1 MMKMLIIFYYSSC
14 FLYLCSMKSAKEIT
28 VEQRLRELAQE
39 IIDLTPEE
47 GDLPLRVINDLIEDK
62 EIQAVQDYA
71 NRVSIS
77 RLNFND
83 HGPVHMRTVCRNSLK
98 MLKILYNKGIQTSLQ
113 RDQMGS
119 FDDSVTAVALASF
132 CHDFGMSIGRQDHE
146 LYSGILAYNIIDRI
160 LLKNL
165 PAESDLQ
172 RRVTIRS
179 MAMEG
184 ILGHMGTRKIHSIE
198 AGLILIADGC
208 DMTKG
213 RARIPLEIHPEPK
226 MGDIH
231 KYSANSIDKVVIQS
245 GDDRPIKIM
254 VEMSAEV
261 GLFQIEEVLLP
272 KINSSPAKE
281 FVELYAGVADKP
293 VKRYL

>member
-1 MMKMLIIFYYSSC
+1 
-14 FLYLCSMKSAKEIT
+14 MKSQKELA
-28 VEQRLRELAQE
+28 VEQRLMELTKE
-39 IIDLTPEE
+39 IIDITPEE
-47 GDLPLRVINDLIEDK
+47 GDLPLKVIRDLIEDK

-71 NRVSIS
+71 NRVAIS

-83 HGPVHMRTVCRNSLK
+83 HGPVHMRTVCRNALK
-98 MLKILYNKGIQTSLQ
+98 MLKILYNAGVETSLQ
-113 RDQMGS
+113 RDQIGS
-119 FDDSVTAVALASF
+119 FDDSVTAVALAAF
-132 CHDFGMSIGRQDHE
+132 CHDLGMSIGRQDHE

-165 PAESDLQ
+165 PNAEDLQ

-213 RARIPLEIHPEPK
+213 RARIPLEVHPEPK
-226 MGDIH
+226 IGDIH
-231 KYSANSIDKVVIQS
+231 KYSANSIDHVMITK
-245 GDDRPIKIM
+245 GEEKPIKIM
-254 VEMSAEV
+254 VTMSAEV

-272 KINSSPAKE
+272 KINSSPARHL
-281 FVELYAGVADKP
+281 VELFAGVEGQA

>member
-1 MMKMLIIFYYSSC
+1 
-14 FLYLCSMKSAKEIT
+14 MKSQKELA
-28 VEQRLRELAQE
+28 VEQRLVALAQE
-39 IIDLTPEE
+39 IIDLTPEV
-47 GDLPLRVINDLIEDK
+47 GDLPLKVIRDLIADR

-71 NRVSIS
+71 NRVAIA
-77 RLNFND
+77 RLNYND
-83 HGPVHMRTVCRNSLK
+83 HGPVHMRTVCRNALK
-98 MLKILYNKGIQTSLQ
+98 MLKIMYNAGIETSLQ
-113 RDQMGS
+113 RDQMGT
-119 FDDSVTAVALASF
+119 FDDSVTAVALAAF
-132 CHDFGMSIGRQDHE
+132 CHDLGMSIGRQDHE

-160 LLKNL
+160 LLKHL
-165 PAESDLQ
+165 PDEADLL

-184 ILGHMGTRKIHSIE
+184 ILGHMGSRKIHSIE

-213 RARIPLEIHPEPK
+213 RARIPLEMHPEPK

-231 KYSANSIDKVVIQS
+231 KYSANAIDKVTITR
-245 GDDRPIKIM
+245 GTDRPIKIM

-272 KINSSPAKE
+272 KINSSPARDL
-281 FVELYAGVADKP
+281 VELHAGVDGQG